1 MAQIISKRYA
11 RALFDVAKQQDKV
24 EEYYKELNE
33 VKKIMHLED
42 VERIFKNKS
51 INKAQKMLFMNDLLN
66 GINSDIINFIKLVIA
81 KHREDIIFD
90 IFEQFETLYK
100 EHNKIV
106 DAKVISAH
114 PLTQD
119 IIDKVKNNLEL
130 NLGKKINI
138 ETTIDK
144 SIVGGLKIIIGNRI
158 IDGSV
163 RGRLDSLLKTLEEA
177 M

>member
-11 RALFDVAKQQDKV
+11 RALFDVAKQQNKV

-33 VKKIMHLED
+33 VKKIMLLED

-51 INKAQKMLFMNDLLN
+51 INKTHKIKFMDDVLK

-90 IFEQFETLYK
+90 IFEQFEILYK
-100 EHNKIV
+100 DYNKIV
-106 DAKVISAH
+106 DAKIISAH
-114 PLTQD
+114 LLEQD
-119 IIDKVKNNLEL
+119 IIDKVKNSLESNL
-130 NLGKKINI
+130 NKKVNI
-138 ETTIDK
+138 ETSIDK
-144 SIVGGLKIIIGNRI
+144 SIIGGLKIIIGNRI

-163 RGRLDSLLKTLEEA
+163 KGRLDSLLKTLEEA